1 MIAGLVLAA
10 GLGRRMGTVKP
21 LVDVGGTPSLARVL
35 STIDEAGVPFVV
47 VVLGHEAERIRS
59 EVDVRGGHVVE
70 NPSPERGMASS
81 LALGLDAL
89 PADADG
95 VLVFHADMPFL
106 QPETV
111 RAVLRAAEQG
121 PEIAA
126 PRWNGTRGFPVFFR
140 RSQWNELRSTLR
152 GDAGGRSLIARH
164 PERLRAVDVEDPG
177 CVRDIDR
184 PDDLTPQEEAP
195 CCATSA

>member
-1 MIAGLVLAA
+1 
-10 GLGRRMGTVKP
+10 
-21 LVDVGGTPSLARVL
+21 L
-35 STIDEAGVPFVV
+35 SI
-47 VVLGHEAERIRS
+47 
-59 EVDVRGGHVVE
+59 VE

-95 VLVFHADMPFL
+95 VLVFHADMPYL
-106 QPETV
+106 RPETV
-111 RAVLRAAEQG
+111 RALVRAAAQG
-121 PEIAA
+121 PEIVA
-126 PRWNGTRGFPVFFR
+126 PRWNGTRGGSSEA
-140 RSQWNELRSTLR
+140 RSI
-152 GDAGGRSLIARH
+152 GCGGRSLIARH
-164 PERLRAVDVEDPG
+164 PERLRVVDVEDPG